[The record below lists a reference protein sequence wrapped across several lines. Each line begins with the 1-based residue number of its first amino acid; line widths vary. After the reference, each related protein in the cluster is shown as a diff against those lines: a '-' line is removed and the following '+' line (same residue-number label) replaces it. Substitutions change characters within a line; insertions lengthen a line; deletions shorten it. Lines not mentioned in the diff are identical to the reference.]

1 MAERMRRGLAYA
13 ILGTIIPAQVG
24 AVVRGP
30 YAEGVLWDW
39 LAGAG
44 LCGLAAS
51 VAWAAAEL
59 GAEPE
64 AAR

>member
-1 MAERMRRGLAYA
+1 MRRGLAYA
-13 ILGTIIPAQVG
+13 IIGTVIPAQIG
-24 AVVRGP
+24 AIARGP

-39 LAGAG
+39 LAGATV
-44 LCGLAAS
+44 CGLAAS
-51 VAWAAAEL
+51 VAWAAVEL